1 MKELQRILMVEDEP
15 DIQAVARVA
24 LEAVGGFTVDMCS
37 SGREALDRV
46 KDCNPDLILM
56 DVMMPGLDG
65 PSTLKQLRADPATA
79 GYPVIFMTAKVQS
92 HEISRYKE
100 IGGLGVIA
108 KPFDPMTLAAS
119 VKTLWEQEHVGAAGR
134 RPESA
139 R

>member
-1 MKELQRILMVEDEP
+1 MKELNRILMVEDEP

-24 LEAVGGFTVDMCS
+24 LEAVGGFSVDMCS
-37 SGREALDRV
+37 SGREALERV
-46 KDCNPDLILM
+46 KTCNPDLILM

-92 HEISRYKE
+92 HEVSRYKD

-119 VKTLWEQEHVGAAGR
+119 VRTLWEQEHVGTGGR

-139 R
+139 G

>member
-1 MKELQRILMVEDEP
+1 MKELHRILMVEDEP

-24 LEAVGGFTVDMCS
+24 LEAVGGFEVEMCS

-46 KDCNPDLILM
+46 KICNPDLILM

-65 PSTLKQLRADPATA
+65 PSTLKQLRADPTTA

-92 HEISRYKE
+92 HEISRYKD

-119 VKTLWEQEHVGAAGR
+119 VRTLWEQEHVGTGGR